1 MALRVSEN
9 HLLFRIPLNAPA
21 DADRLLF
28 FHGLQ
33 AFGVVGPNLRASQRP
48 VLTRQACYPFPDLP
62 KALYLFVPMDL
73 FDSLSGSE
81 QKAFLF
87 RHADA
92 YLFAWNRKHTESRLA
107 ARGQAPDYEPE
118 KEGRYWQCD
127 RGHAWVHDPFHCD
140 VEEKAA
146 EGPRWVTAEE
156 VASGRTFLDQDFG
169 AYEQAVASLL
179 NCWAIADERFE
190 MLPENAPLSE
200 NKRGQKKSRYY
211 SPAGTRSH
219 FVPKCEGVTE
229 EALPKVADWLL
240 SRIPDDHPLSQR
252 MTFREDTYYFEPVQT
267 NGLFM
272 LHRDVFQLEDHL
284 MHLGHLAEREGI
296 DAALGDERFLK
307 FFVQPVGLDA
317 PLPYEVVKTNKLY
330 PELPMAYFLAGL
342 DGERP
347 HAQALGF
354 YQVLEFA
361 HTRGSEARSL
371 QALIETIPEPVLRQS
386 YRTAVDAEEGD
397 VLSDITTR
405 KGKVDP
411 AATAYVIEEEMRH
424 PTVHAGEARPGQ
436 NEAIH
441 PFAMHQFEPRF
452 RQITRLARE
461 LARYVVAQSGTYVDA

>member
-9 HLLFRIPLNAPA
+9 HLLFRIPVNVPA

-33 AFGVVGPNLRASQRP
+33 AFGVVGPHLRISQRP
-48 VLTRQACYPFPDLP
+48 MLTRQACYPFPDLP

-73 FDSLSGSE
+73 FESLSGEE

-87 RHADA
+87 QNADA
-92 YLFAWNRKHTESRLA
+92 YLFAWNWNHPESRLT
-107 ARGQAPDYEPE
+107 ARGQSPSYEPE
-118 KEGRYWQCD
+118 REGRYWQCD
-127 RGHAWVHDPFHCD
+127 GGHAWVHDPFHCN

-146 EGPRWVTAEE
+146 GESWSATAEE
-156 VASGRTFLDQDFG
+156 VASGRTFLDQDFN

-179 NCWAIADERFE
+179 NCWVIADERFE
-190 MLPENAPLSE
+190 MLPENDPLNDSKPVRKRRHEGPAESE
-200 NKRGQKKSRYY
+200 SYL
-211 SPAGTRSH
+211 
-219 FVPKCEGVTE
+219 VPKGDGMTE
-229 EALPKVADWLL
+229 EALPQVAEWLL
-240 SRIPDDHPLSQR
+240 SRIPDDHPLFQR
-252 MTFREDTYYFEPVQT
+252 TTFRDDTYYFEPIQT
-267 NGLFM
+267 NSLFM
-272 LHRDVFQLEDHL
+272 LHRDVFQLEEHL

-296 DAALGDERFLK
+296 ESALGDERFLN
-307 FFVQPVGLDA
+307 FFVQPAGLDA
-317 PLPYEVVKTNKLY
+317 PLPYEVVNTNKLY

-361 HTRGSEARSL
+361 HTRDDEARSL
-371 QALIETIPEPVLRQS
+371 QELIERIPDGVLLQS
-386 YRTAVDAEEGD
+386 YRTAVHAEEGD
-397 VLSDITTR
+397 VLGDIVTR
-405 KGKVDP
+405 KGKLDR
-411 AATAYVIEEEMRH
+411 TAIAHIVEEEMRH
-424 PTVHAGEARPGQ
+424 PTVHAGKARPSQ

-461 LARYVVAQSGTYVDA
+461 LARYVVAQSGTYVEA